1 MSTSLVLPKNP
12 NIFANSPLDRA
23 AHHRTNQE
31 WLGAAFT
38 DKRSL
43 FIPVWKLMPF
53 LIKNR
58 EGRREAGWVTSELAL
73 PLKTPGAP
81 TIFLGINGGVAHF
94 AIDISPLSD
103 PSADGVLAGRGT
115 FADLRTVAEEIDPG
129 DAAILAQAKSL
140 IDWHQRH
147 GFCANCGGATVLAD
161 AGYKRYCE
169 GCNTEH
175 FPRTDPVVIMLALH
189 DNKCLLGRQAKWPQG
204 FYSALAGFIEPGE
217 TIEEAVARELQEEA
231 GIKIDQVAFHS
242 TQPWPYPSSLM
253 IGCYANAV
261 STEITL
267 DMLELSDAQWFTR
280 DQIRAS
286 IEKKGTPELRMPP
299 PLAIAHQLV
308 KSWLESE

>member
-1 MSTSLVLPKNP
+1 MSLLRPKNP
-12 NIFANSPLDRA
+12 NVFANSPLDRA
-23 AHHRTNQE
+23 AHFRADPE
-31 WLGAAFT
+31 WLANALN
-38 DKRSL
+38 DKRTA

-58 EGRREAGWVTSELAL
+58 EGKHEAGWVTAELAL
-73 PLKTPGAP
+73 PVMRPGAT
-81 TIFLGINGGVAHF
+81 TIFLGLHRDSAHF
-94 AIDISPLSD
+94 AIDVSSLPD
-103 PSADGVLAGRGT
+103 PTNEGALAGLGT
-115 FADLRTVAEEIDPG
+115 FADLRTVAEDIDPG

-147 GFCANCGGATVLAD
+147 GYCANCGAQTVAAD

-169 GCNTEH
+169 SCNTEH

-189 DNKCLLGRQAKWPQG
+189 NDTCLLGRQAKWPQG

-231 GIKIDQVAFHS
+231 GIRTADVSFFS

-253 IGCYANAV
+253 IGCYAQAA
-261 STEITL
+261 STEITI
-267 DMLELSDAQWFTR
+267 DGNELSDARWFTR
-280 DQIRAS
+280 AQVKES
-286 IEKKGTPELRMPP
+286 LEKKGTPDLRLPP

-308 KSWLESE
+308 KAWIENG

>member
-1 MSTSLVLPKNP
+1 MTTSLVLPKNP
-12 NIFANSPLDRA
+12 NVFANSPLDRA
-23 AHHRTNQE
+23 GHHRVDQQ
-31 WLGAAFT
+31 WLSAAFQ

-58 EGRREAGWVTSELAL
+58 EGRREAGWVTAELAL
-73 PLKTPGAP
+73 PLKTPSAP
-81 TIFLGINGGVAHF
+81 TIFLGVNNGIAHF
-94 AIDISPLSD
+94 AVDISPLPD
-103 PSADGVLAGRGT
+103 PASSGPLAGLGQ

-147 GFCANCGGATVLAD
+147 GFCANCGAPTVLAD

-169 GCNTEH
+169 ACNTEH

-189 DNKCLLGRQAKWPQG
+189 GDKCLLGRQAKWPQG

-253 IGCYANAV
+253 IGCFANALT
-261 STEITL
+261 TEITL
-267 DMLELSDAQWFTR
+267 DMHELSDAKWFTR
-280 DQIRAS
+280 EQVRAS
-286 IEKKGTPELRMPP
+286 LGKGSPELRMPP

-308 KSWLESE
+308 KTWIESE

>member
-1 MSTSLVLPKNP
+1 MSLVLPKNP

-23 AHHRTNQE
+23 AHLRTDQE
-31 WLGAAFT
+31 WLAGALA

-58 EGRREAGWVTSELAL
+58 EGRREAGWVTSELAI
-73 PLKTPGAP
+73 PLMQPGA
-81 TIFLGINGGVAHF
+81 TSIFLGLHRDGAHF
-94 AIDISPLSD
+94 AIDVSGSPD
-103 PSADGVLAGRGT
+103 PSAEGILAGLGT

-147 GFCANCGGATVLAD
+147 GFCANCGGPTMLAD

-169 GCNTEH
+169 ACNTEH

-189 DNKCLLGRQAKWPQG
+189 EDKCLLGRQAKWPQG
-204 FYSALAGFIEPGE
+204 FYSALAGFVEPGE
-217 TIEEAVARELQEEA
+217 TIEEAVARELMEEA
-231 GIKIDQVAFHS
+231 GIKIGDVLFHS

-253 IGCYANAV
+253 IGCYARATT
-261 STEITL
+261 TEITV
-267 DMLELSDAQWFTR
+267 DMNELSDAKWFSR
-280 DQIRAS
+280 EEIRSSLQKANND
-286 IEKKGTPELRMPP
+286 LRMPP

-308 KSWLESE
+308 KSWIEEG

>member
-1 MSTSLVLPKNP
+1 MSLVLPKNP
-12 NIFANSPLDRA
+12 NVFANSPLDRA
-23 AHHRTNQE
+23 AHLRANQE
-31 WLGAAFT
+31 WLAEALG
-38 DKRSL
+38 DKRTL

-58 EGRREAGWVTSELAL
+58 EGKREAGWITPELAV
-73 PLKTPGAP
+73 PLMRPGAT
-81 TIFLGINGGVAHF
+81 TIFLGTHRTTPHF
-94 AIDISPLSD
+94 AVDVSAAPD
-103 PSADGVLAGRGT
+103 PANDGPLAGLGL

-147 GFCANCGGATVLAD
+147 GFCANCGTATVLAD

-169 GCNTEH
+169 ACNTEH

-189 DNKCLLGRQAKWPQG
+189 GDTCLLGRQAKWPEG

-217 TIEEAVARELQEEA
+217 TIEEAVARELTEEA
-231 GIKIDQVAFHS
+231 GIKIGDVMFHS

-253 IGCYANAV
+253 IGCYANATT
-261 STEITL
+261 TEVVL
-267 DMLELSDAQWFTR
+267 DQNELSDARWFTR
-280 DQIRAS
+280 EEARAALS
-286 IEKKGTPELRMPP
+286 RGSPNLRLPP

-308 KSWLESE
+308 KSWVESI

>member
-1 MSTSLVLPKNP
+1 MSLVLPKNP

-23 AHHRTNQE
+23 AHLRTDQA
-31 WLGAAFT
+31 WLADALA

-58 EGRREAGWVTSELAL
+58 EGRREAGWVTSELAI
-73 PLKTPGAP
+73 PLMQPGA
-81 TIFLGINGGVAHF
+81 TSIFLGLHRDGAHF
-94 AIDISPLSD
+94 AIDVSGFPD
-103 PSADGVLAGRGT
+103 PSAEGILAGLGT

-147 GFCANCGGATVLAD
+147 GFCANCGGPTTLAD

-169 GCNTEH
+169 ACNTEH

-189 DNKCLLGRQAKWPQG
+189 EDKCLLGRQEKWPQG
-204 FYSALAGFIEPGE
+204 FYSALAGFVEPGE
-217 TIEEAVARELQEEA
+217 TIEEAVARELMEEA
-231 GIKIDQVAFHS
+231 GIKIGDVLFHS

-253 IGCYANAV
+253 IGCYARATT
-261 STEITL
+261 TEITV
-267 DMLELSDAQWFTR
+267 DMNELSDAKWFSR
-280 DQIRAS
+280 EEIRNS
-286 IEKKGTPELRMPP
+286 LQKGNNDLRMPP

-308 KSWLESE
+308 KSWIEEG